1 MISLRIAL
9 AVTEQ
14 ECQDNINRVQRIS
27 VSQNRNRL
35 VTVFIMSIGLISFLG
50 LGMAPFIQG
59 LIGLE
64 QTANQTKPAQTQT
77 VNTVPREQLEAQAR
91 GYELVLQREPDNET
105 ALQGLLE
112 VKLQLQDLPGSID
125 VLEKLVRLKPEQ
137 TNYAV
142 LLAQAKEQTGDRE
155 AAAQVYRQILT
166 AQPGNTNAL
175 DGMVKLL
182 IAENRPEAAIGLLQ
196 ETLKTS
202 PQANQIAP
210 NTIDVVSVQVILG
223 QVYAQQER
231 YAEAIAVY
239 DEAMKVDQK
248 DFRPILGKALVLKR
262 QGKTEEANQLFKV
275 AGDLSPAQYRDQ
287 IKQLAAQ
294 PPVPATPSATP
305 SATPPAPEKP
315 ASP

>member
-1 MISLRIAL
+1 
-9 AVTEQ
+9 
-14 ECQDNINRVQRIS
+14 
-27 VSQNRNRL
+27 
-35 VTVFIMSIGLISFLG
+35 
-50 LGMAPFIQG
+50 MAPLIQG
-59 LIGLE
+59 LVGSE
-64 QTANQTKPAQTQT
+64 PAANQAKPAPTQT
-77 VNTVPREQLEAQAR
+77 VNTLPREELEAQAR

-112 VKLQLQDLPGSID
+112 VKLKLQDLPGAIN

-182 IAENRPEAAIGLLQ
+182 LAENRPEAAIGLLQ
-196 ETLKTS
+196 ETLKTA

-210 NTIDVVSVQVILG
+210 NSIDVVSVQVILG
-223 QVYAQQER
+223 QVYAQQQR

-262 QGKTEEANQLFKV
+262 QGKTEEASQLFKV
-275 AGDLSPAQYRDQ
+275 AADLSPAQYRDQ

-294 PPVPATPSATP
+294 PPETA
-305 SATPPAPEKP
+305 K
-315 ASP
+315 